1 MTGWYHFLALPV
13 VVLAVSWSQG
23 TPLPK
28 NTKNKHIA
36 QKIHRYRA
44 ATNPEHRAALLK
56 ELAPSRDPRA
66 AVVLGEALKDPV
78 LALRVIATRGLLD
91 YYLPALVEGGSEQ
104 QMEAALHWWKKNEAR
119 LRRQAKQMHRR

>member
-1 MTGWYHFLALPV
+1 MTGWYNFIAIPIL
-13 VVLAVSWSQG
+13 VLAVSWSQG

-36 QKIHRYRA
+36 QNIHRYRA
-44 ATNPEHRAALLK
+44 ATNPETRAALLK

-78 LALRVIATRGLLD
+78 LALRVIATNCLLD
-91 YYLPALVEGGSEQ
+91 YYVPALVEGGSEQ
-104 QMEAALHWWKKNEAR
+104 QMEAALRWWKKNEAR
-119 LRRQAKQMHRR
+119 LRREAKQMDRR